1 MVIEVRGRRYVISEY
16 KVKYFDNFKAF
27 VYIYNKWNIVNFI
40 GKVVMKRSW
49 VYTGTKIRVKFY
61 L

>member
-1 MVIEVRGRRYVISEY
+1 MVIEVRGRRY

-40 GKVVMKRSW
+40 GNFFLKYSMRNHVMYIYK
-49 VYTGTKIRVKFY
+49 
-61 L
+61 

>member
-40 GKVVMKRSW
+40 GNFFLKYSMRNHVH
-49 VYTGTKIRVKFY
+49 I
-61 L
+61 